1 MAESLKRWFVLP
13 LSTGILSSALSVK
26 SSSGVLMDEAW
37 VSSFF
42 FEIEI
47 VAMCLKYKKVKRC

>member
-42 FEIEI
+42 FS
-47 VAMCLKYKKVKRC
+47 